1 MAYDIATSF
10 IPEIQTPYVNE
21 RSTTLS
27 ALWRSG
33 IVQTNASMTGGL
45 SSDTQHGNRVT
56 VPFNL
61 SIEDEDATVGSYTL
75 ANKITPTR
83 VDNSLYTFHATT
95 RAKSWTTAD
104 LDRIVVGHNP
114 VGVLTE
120 QIGSFWANNYQKDLL
135 ASCQGMIADNIAN
148 DSSDMVNN
156 IYEDLIAGSLD
167 ASNLIGQDAV
177 IDTQHTMGDHRGM
190 LRAIIMHSTVR
201 KQLEKD
207 EPNNFIPAS
216 ATNIG
221 FDTYLGL
228 AIIEDDSMTV
238 TAGSNTPSYDTFLF
252 GDGVFQF
259 GTDSRLIS
267 EEFDRDITSA
277 DGMGEDYMVTRRR
290 FSLHPQGFDFTLTNP
305 QDMPSRAD
313 FAVAGNWDRKVSDRK
328 QIKMAVLRS
337 NAL

>member
-10 IPEIQTPYVNE
+10 IPEIQSPYINE

-27 ALWRSG
+27 ALWQSG
-33 IVQTNASMTGGL
+33 IVETNQNMAGGL
-45 SSDTQHGNRVT
+45 GSGHGNRVT

-75 ANKITPTR
+75 ANKIVPTR
-83 VDNSLYTFHATT
+83 IDNSLYTFHATT

-104 LDRIVVGHNP
+104 LDRIVVGHDP

-120 QIGSFWANNYQKDLL
+120 QLGSFWANNYQKDVLQ
-135 ASCQGMIADNIAN
+135 SCQGVIADNIAN
-148 DSSDMVNN
+148 DSGDMVND
-156 IYEDLIAGSLD
+156 IYSDVVAGSLT
-167 ASNLIGQDAV
+167 AAELISADAV

-190 LRAIIMHSTVR
+190 LNAIIMHSDVR

-221 FDTYLGL
+221 FATYLGL
-228 AIIEDDSMTV
+228 AVIEDDTMTV
-238 TAGSNTPSYDTFLF
+238 TAGTNTPSYDTFLF
-252 GDGVFQF
+252 GAGVFQY
-259 GTDSRLIS
+259 GSDSRLVS
-267 EEFDRDITSA
+267 EEWDRDITSS
-277 DGMGEDYMVTRRR
+277 DGMGEDFMVTRRR
-290 FSLHPQGFDFTLTNP
+290 FALHPQGFDFTLTNP
-305 QDMPSRAD
+305 EDMPSRAD
-313 FAVAGNWDRKVSDRK
+313 LAVAGNWDRKVSNRK